1 MFYFY
6 FFLISFSVLGY
17 GYLISKFLNFVNK
30 DFGILGILGLIFLTF
45 ISYSSTLFFVHNY
58 SFNLFILVIGILLFL
73 HFFLKNK
80 KKYELVKFLIVFFSL
95 IIFILVAKNHDDF
108 PYYHFPY
115 TIFLTE
121 FSHPIGFGK
130 FNNGFRSPSSL
141 FFLNSMFYLP
151 KISFYL
157 LHIAPALILGFANL
171 TLINKI
177 FSKRIFKDSSFIC
190 FLSLITLIFIN
201 IFFYRLAEHGTDRSG
216 MILIMISVICLLS
229 AINLNKKISQK
240 EIIDNIKFSAL
251 CISFVI
257 TIKPFYLIYL
267 PLILVFLI
275 YRETQKIFLNLLIS
289 KTSFFCF
296 FIIFLTFFFT
306 FINSGCL
313 IFPMAFTCFE
323 NLSWGTDKNFV
334 LSVNKWFELWS
345 KAGATPN
352 IVVEDR
358 EKYLTNL
365 NWLSNWFNTYFFNKV
380 SDFLLSVTFLSLIYF
395 FTFYKKNK
403 FLTFNKNLFSI
414 YFFVIF
420 ALIEWFL
427 NHPSL
432 RYGGYHLIALLLFFP
447 LCNIISNMKIQ
458 RTEFIKKATT
468 LILIT
473 FIIFLGRNLI
483 RLNKEYNYYAYNP
496 FNNPNFKFIGG
507 DKKFYFRYNEIMSKN
522 MLSYDKVNFFGKT
535 ILVIKKSSKKSVN

>member
-1 MFYFY
+1 MFFFY
-6 FFLISFSVLGY
+6 FFFISFSLIGY
-17 GYLISKFLNFVNK
+17 GYLISNFFKIDNK
-30 DFGILGILGLIFLTF
+30 EFGHLGILGLIFLAA
-45 ISYSSTLFFVHNY
+45 ISYSSTLFIVHDY
-58 SFNLFILVIGILLFL
+58 SFNLSILFFGLIL
-73 HFFLKNK
+73 FFYFFKIKKNNF
-80 KKYELVKFLIVFFSL
+80 ELLKFLIVFIIL
-95 IIFILVAKNHDDF
+95 IIFILVSKNHDDF
-108 PYYHFPY
+108 GYYHFPY
-115 TIFLTE
+115 AIFLTE
-121 FSHPIGFGK
+121 FSHPIGFGQ

-141 FFLNSMFYLP
+141 FFISSIFYLP
-151 KISFYL
+151 KVSYNLF
-157 LHIAPALILGFANL
+157 HIAPALILGFSNL
-171 TLINKI
+171 ILLNRI
-177 FSKRIFKDSSFIC
+177 FSKKNFDINSIES

-216 MILIMISVICLLS
+216 MILIMISIIYISSTLN
-229 AINLNKKISQK
+229 ITNKKI
-240 EIIDNIKFSAL
+240 IIENIKFT
-251 CISFVI
+251 CILICFVI
-257 TIKPFYLIYL
+257 TIKPFYLIYF
-267 PLILVFLI
+267 PLILIFLI
-275 YRETQKIFLNLLIS
+275 NKETYKSFFELLIS
-289 KTSFFCF
+289 KTSIFCIF
-296 FIIFLTFFFT
+296 LIFLTFFFT

-313 IFPMAFTCFE
+313 VFPLTFTCFE
-323 NLSWGTDKNFV
+323 NLSWAIDRENV
-334 LSVNKWFELWS
+334 DSVNKWFELWS

-352 IVVEDR
+352 IVVDDR
-358 EKYLTNL
+358 EKYVTNL

-380 SDFLLSVTFLSLIYF
+380 SDFILGVTFLSLIYF

-414 YFFVIF
+414 YFYVIF

-432 RYGGYHLIALLLFFP
+432 RYGGYHLIALLLFLP
-447 LCNIISNMKIQ
+447 LCDIISNMKIQ
-458 RTEFIKKATT
+458 RNEFIKKATI

-483 RLNKEYNYYAYNP
+483 RLNKEYNHYAYNP